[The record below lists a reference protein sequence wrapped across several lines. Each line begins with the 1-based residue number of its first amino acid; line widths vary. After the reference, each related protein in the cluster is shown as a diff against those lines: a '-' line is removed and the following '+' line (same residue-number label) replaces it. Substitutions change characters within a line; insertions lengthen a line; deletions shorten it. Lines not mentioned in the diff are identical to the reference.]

1 MASPGTPGT
10 GVLPPDLEARVQ
22 AELAPG
28 EKLIW
33 VGQPLASRFLV
44 WSIPIVLMGLFV
56 TGFAIFWISMAVSM
70 GAPFFFPIF
79 GLIFVVVG
87 AGLVTSPFWMMR
99 RARNTCYALT
109 DRRAIVWEAGWFGTV
124 RVFSY
129 TPNAL
134 GKMYRQ
140 ERGDGSGDL
149 VFEEVVS
156 VGSNYVSHG
165 ARGGGSWQT
174 RTTITPRG
182 FLAIPRVREVEDLIR
197 RTLRP

>member
-1 MASPGTPGT
+1 MASAGTPGT

-44 WSIPIVLMGLFV
+44 WSIPMVLMGLFV

-124 RVFSY
+124 SVYSY

-134 GKMYRQ
+134 GRMIRR

-156 VGSNYVSHG
+156 VGSSYVSHG